1 MDVRTL
7 LEKRGPCFAQV
18 PKSVVDYLGYVLGQ
32 GDENGKEVKT
42 VSEDKWRR

>member
-1 MDVRTL
+1 MDVRAL

-18 PKSVVDYLGYVLGQ
+18 PKSVVAYLGHVLGQ